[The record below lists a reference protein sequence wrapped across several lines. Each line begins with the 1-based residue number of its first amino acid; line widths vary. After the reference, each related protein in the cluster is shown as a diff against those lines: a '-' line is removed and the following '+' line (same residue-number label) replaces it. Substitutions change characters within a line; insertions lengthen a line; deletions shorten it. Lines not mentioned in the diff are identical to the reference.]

1 MHLALK
7 DLTGWNCKFFEV
19 IRYKAPSLEKGKAPH
34 TNMRYQYINF
44 NNDAIYYKWLQNKIN
59 IKSINDKKYWKTI
72 ILLSLKLSFSTK
84 KNIKV

>member
-34 TNMRYQYINF
+34 TNIRYQYINF
-44 NNDAIYYKWLQNKIN
+44 NNDAIYYK
-59 IKSINDKKYWKTI
+59 
-72 ILLSLKLSFSTK
+72 
-84 KNIKV
+84 